1 MFALTR
7 VFHQGK
13 NRERLLEVGEPR
25 KHKAH
30 MHTYMM
36 TIEDSN
42 INPNDVISF
51 LTGPVRLNASLIF
64 RVMSSDGDYQRMNVG
79 IWFCKQ

>member
-1 MFALTR
+1 MGLLDALSIT
-7 VFHQGK
+7 GL
-13 NRERLLEVGEPR
+13 REVSHEVGEPG

-36 TIEDSN
+36 TIEDDN

-51 LTGPVRLNASLIF
+51 LTGPECDLIF
-64 RVMSSDGDYQRMNVG
+64 RVMSSDGHSINE
-79 IWFCKQ
+79 